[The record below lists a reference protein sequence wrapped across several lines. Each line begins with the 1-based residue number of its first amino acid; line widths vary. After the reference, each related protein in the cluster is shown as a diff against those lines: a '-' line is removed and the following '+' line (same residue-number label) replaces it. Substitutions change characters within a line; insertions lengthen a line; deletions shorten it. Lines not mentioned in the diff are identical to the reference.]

1 MRKASALL
9 DLAPSVAKAPL
20 ADALRVKK
28 QGVCREEVGGRG
40 RKLEE
45 NRSPAELHAF
55 RLPRWKEET
64 EGKK

>member
-28 QGVCREEVGGRG
+28 QGVCREEVGRG

-45 NRSPAELHAF
+45 NRSPTELHTF

>member
-28 QGVCREEVGGRG
+28 QGVCREEVGAREEIG
-40 RKLEE
+40 RKSLPHGT
-45 NRSPAELHAF
+45 S
-55 RLPRWKEET
+55 RLPPAAL
-64 EGKK
+64 EGRN